1 MKINK
6 NLLLIKSIIATR
18 SKYNKE
24 GGLFIDMRITG
35 QISILVIIYVWIFK
49 SGNRQIKDN
58 KMMADRYGCTA
69 TIIAFCSENS
79 ADMTIGR
86 LFRRKSVVRQPLMLQ
101 QFSIRYIDWNR
112 NC

>member
-1 MKINK
+1 
-6 NLLLIKSIIATR
+6 
-18 SKYNKE
+18 
-24 GGLFIDMRITG
+24 
-35 QISILVIIYVWIFK
+35 
-49 SGNRQIKDN
+49 
-58 KMMADRYGCTA
+58 MMADQYGCA
-69 TIIAFCSENS
+69 ANIIAFCLENS